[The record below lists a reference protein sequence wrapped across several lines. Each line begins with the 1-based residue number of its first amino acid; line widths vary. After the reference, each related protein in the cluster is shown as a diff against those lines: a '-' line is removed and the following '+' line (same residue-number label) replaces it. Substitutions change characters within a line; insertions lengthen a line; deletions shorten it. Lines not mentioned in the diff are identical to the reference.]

1 MDAFFLGLKLSD
13 WYEYSDKCI
22 DDIAFMLDDINYFQN
37 NITLFPTAPNE
48 TWFNPFL
55 NVTGLIGGNLSAII
69 PDCYRFG
76 KSVYVKETAR
86 WLSFGS
92 NWGNFFLAFLF
103 NQMGNAL
110 NFQQRIVNIQLYEE
124 TQNFQGYYTE
134 IGAIVHLIWDFQPLT
149 SSVLNAITSDE
160 VEGLIDKFTASF
172 FDDNSSQKVL
182 FKDGLTKVIG
192 YLRDYASLVDKQ
204 VALAEE

>member
-1 MDAFFLGLKLSD
+1 
-13 WYEYSDKCI
+13 
-22 DDIAFMLDDINYFQN
+22 
-37 NITLFPTAPNE
+37 LFPEAQATRNE

-55 NVTGLIGGNLSAII
+55 NITGLIGGNLAII

-110 NFQQRIVNIQLYEE
+110 NFQQRIVNI
-124 TQNFQGYYTE
+124 
-134 IGAIVHLIWDFQPLT
+134 
-149 SSVLNAITSDE
+149 
-160 VEGLIDKFTASF
+160 
-172 FDDNSSQKVL
+172 
-182 FKDGLTKVIG
+182 
-192 YLRDYASLVDKQ
+192 
-204 VALAEE
+204 